1 MKTGADVDMSNA
13 EIVQLTEYNESVR
26 NTRATGGQQANDSD
40 EDEDD
45 GQPRGGQ
52 RVQCAQ

>member
-26 NTRATGGQQANDSD
+26 NTRATGG
-40 EDEDD
+40 
-45 GQPRGGQ
+45 
-52 RVQCAQ
+52 

>member
-1 MKTGADVDMSNA
+1 MKTADVDMTAGETVMLS
-13 EIVQLTEYNESVR
+13 EYNESTR

-52 RVQCAQ
+52 RVQCA